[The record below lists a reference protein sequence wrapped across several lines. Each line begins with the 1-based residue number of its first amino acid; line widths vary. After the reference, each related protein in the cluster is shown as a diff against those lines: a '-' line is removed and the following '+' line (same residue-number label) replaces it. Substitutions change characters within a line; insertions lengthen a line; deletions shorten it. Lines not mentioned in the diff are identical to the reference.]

1 MKRIVASPYVQA
13 FWIEYQRNPLRYD
26 YNMVAD
32 QTVIGDLDIEQL
44 RQAGIRCVKEHVL
57 LNSHLVE
64 QNGQLYWEENTEI
77 YPLEIYDG
85 DEKELEFVLRPFD
98 LEKGPLY
105 RFGIFKRG
113 LKTFD
118 WIGIFHHALIDGRDY
133 PDFVKLFS
141 TYFNDPSF
149 SIDESIEEQ
158 RNAIQQ
164 LNKTLHK
171 KVAYIREHHAR
182 EFWKKNL
189 TNLPSKNE
197 LPRLP
202 CLGSEKKN
210 VCEVHVKEIRFKLD
224 TSV

>member
-133 PDFVKLFS
+133 PDFVKLF
-141 TYFNDPSF
+141 
-149 SIDESIEEQ
+149 
-158 RNAIQQ
+158 Q
-164 LNKTLHK
+164 LILTTLHFQLMK
-171 KVAYIREHHAR
+171 ASKNNETQSN
-182 EFWKKNL
+182 NL
-189 TNLPSKNE
+189 TKHSIKKWLIFASTTRENSGKN
-197 LPRLP
+197 
-202 CLGSEKKN
+202 
-210 VCEVHVKEIRFKLD
+210 I
-224 TSV
+224 